1 MSAGIHQSM
10 RRGAAWM
17 LLFKLA
23 ERSLGLISTL
33 VLVRVLAPEDF
44 GVVAMAMSFIAA
56 AELLTAVGFDLAL
69 VQNQQASAEHSH
81 TAWTGNLMLGLLIT
95 AVMIASAQPIATF
108 YGRPEVF
115 WVVCALALGPTIGGA
130 ENIGV
135 VAFRKELDFK
145 KEFRFLLSKKLI
157 GVMVV
162 IPLALWLR
170 SYWALVIGTLVSR
183 AAGTAISYLV
193 HPFRPHLS
201 LRHMGELMRFSR
213 WMLVNNVIVLF
224 KEKSIDLVIGSMQG
238 PRALGLFNV
247 SNEFA
252 QLPHTELAAPVNRA
266 LLPAFAK
273 IQGDREAVHQAFVG
287 ALQVLVFAVVP
298 AAALLHAVAPFL
310 VPVLLGSKWL
320 EAVPL
325 MQILPLA
332 GGFIAVHSLMCS
344 LLVAHGRPDA
354 VAWSHVFYVTLLFG
368 ALLVLVPRIGVT
380 GAAFAVL
387 IAAVGSTPA
396 YMFQI
401 RKRVGVRARAILP
414 AVSRPLLAAGAML
427 VVLYF
432 LLPAPGPATGF
443 ASNFLYLAL
452 GCVVGALTYLG
463 TALALWWLA
472 GRPAGAEQA
481 LVSRVQ
487 ALLAQRRGAV
497 AP

>member
-1 MSAGIHQSM
+1 MK
-10 RRGAAWM
+10 RGAAWM

-23 ERSLGLISTL
+23 ERSLGLVSTL

-69 VQNQQASAEHSH
+69 VQNQKASAEHSH
-81 TAWTGNLMLGLLIT
+81 TAWTGNLLLGLLIT
-95 AVMIASAQPIATF
+95 CVMVASAQPIANF
-108 YGRPEVF
+108 YGRAEVF
-115 WVVCALALGPTIGGA
+115 WVVCALALGPMIGGA

-157 GVMVV
+157 GVLVV

-183 AAGTAISYLV
+183 AAGTAISYMV
-193 HPFRPHLS
+193 HPFRPRLS

-213 WMLVNNVIVLF
+213 WMLANNVIVLF
-224 KEKSIDLVIGSMQG
+224 KERTIDLVIGSMQG

-273 IQGDREAVHQAFVG
+273 IQGDRDAVHEAFVA
-287 ALQVLVFAVVP
+287 ALRVLVFAVVP

-310 VPVLLGSKWL
+310 VPVLLGAKWL

-354 VAWSHVFYVTLLFG
+354 VAWSHVFYVALLFG

-380 GAAFAVL
+380 GAAIAVL
-387 IAAVGSTPA
+387 IAAIGSTPA
-396 YMFQI
+396 YMYQI
-401 RKRVGVRARAILP
+401 RRRVGVRARTLLP
-414 AVSRPLLAAGAML
+414 VVVRPVLAAGAML
-427 VVLYF
+427 LVLHV
-432 LLPAPGPATGF
+432 LLPGAGTTTGF
-443 ASNFLYLAL
+443 AGNFMQLVL
-452 GCVVGALTYLG
+452 GCSVGALAYLA
-463 TALALWWLA
+463 TALALWRLA
-472 GRPAGAEQA
+472 GRPAGAEKLLVDRVRA
-481 LVSRVQ
+481 LVM
-487 ALLAQRRGAV
+487 QRRSAV
-497 AP
+497 AR